1 MASKSKKSSKSRISY
16 DPHMSRIEKLAD
28 DIINSASQYAVLK
41 ELGDLKEPLNE
52 DDKIYKN
59 FLMAILMTFDDTT
72 GYEH

>member
-1 MASKSKKSSKSRISY
+1 MAGKSKKPKRITYSSQLTRL
-16 DPHMSRIEKLAD
+16 EKLAD
-28 DIINSASQYAVLK
+28 DIVNSASQYAVIK
-41 ELGDLKEPLNE
+41 ELHGLKEPLDE

>member
-1 MASKSKKSSKSRISY
+1 MTKKSKKTTRLSY
-16 DPHMSRIEKLAD
+16 DMQLTRLEKLAD
-28 DIINSASQYAVLK
+28 DILNSASQYAVLK
-41 ELGDLKEPLNE
+41 ELKDLNEPLNE

>member
-1 MASKSKKSSKSRISY
+1 MTKKSKKTTRLSY
-16 DPHMSRIEKLAD
+16 DMQSTRLEKLAD

-41 ELGDLKEPLNE
+41 ELKDLNEPLNE

>member
-1 MASKSKKSSKSRISY
+1 MTKKSKKTTRLSY
-16 DPHMSRIEKLAD
+16 DMQLTRLEKLAD

-41 ELGDLKEPLNE
+41 ELKDLNEPLNE